1 MFTFLGTLTMIRF
14 IEIIN
19 STDFQPRHE
28 RTATPRFH
36 MGEVWIN
43 EEYVVSVCEALGYK
57 SLLREGSLP
66 SGLEKEHS
74 FTKITTHHGGSAHSH
89 IVVGSPQAV
98 ATKLGTS
105 GTSLLKG

>member
-1 MFTFLGTLTMIRF
+1 MFIFLGTLTMIRF

-19 STDFQPRHE
+19 DTDFQPRHE
-28 RTATPRFH
+28 RTAKPRFH

-57 SLLREGSLP
+57 SLLREGILP
-66 SGLEKEHS
+66 AGLEKDHS
-74 FTKITTHHGGSAHSH
+74 FTKITTHHGGSAQSH

-98 ATKLGTS
+98 ATRLGS
-105 GTSLLKG
+105 AKGQLLKG